1 MDNFSKILDDSYRR
15 ALNRRTKSFISNT
28 NIRKK
33 VETVALCLRNRAGV
47 RALLAGLLAKIDS
60 PSVDIRKPYTDI
72 AGETGDDRYSGRFYD
87 ERYIQQLA
95 DLPYRLPI
103 NATTAFLT
111 PGFRTKNTVLTVDV
125 SLEGRPAEM
134 YRALLEL
141 FGAIQKKHID
151 ATTIMDE
158 TMRLL
163 VIERDQ
169 RQASIEKLVRD
180 ISRTVDQLPL
190 SAEQIVVLISQHLA
204 CKNAARLPVL
214 VVAAAYQAASRR
226 LGEQTR
232 RLQAHTAADKQTGA
246 LGDVEITLINNND
259 ILTVYEMKLKA
270 VTIHDINLALEKL
283 EGHTATLR
291 NYIFITTEWIDPELL
306 QYAADRYEQLGG
318 IEIAILDCLGFLRHF
333 LHLFHSLRTEFLDNY
348 QKLLLAEPESAVSH
362 TLKEAFLTLRK
373 AAEGSQ

>member
-1 MDNFSKILDDSYRR
+1 MDTFSKILNDSYRR
-15 ALNRRTKSFISNT
+15 VLRRGNKSFVSDAS
-28 NIRKK
+28 IRQR
-33 VETVALCLRNRAGV
+33 VETVVLCLRNRAGV
-47 RALLAGLLAKIDS
+47 RALLAGLLAKIQS
-60 PSVDIRKPYTDI
+60 PAVDIRKPYTDI
-72 AGETGDDRYSGRFYD
+72 AGATGGDCYSGRFYD
-87 ERYIQQLA
+87 ERYVQRLA
-95 DLPYRLPI
+95 DSPYRFPI

-111 PGFRTKNTVLTVDV
+111 PGFRTKNIVLTMDIN
-125 SLEGRPAEM
+125 LEGRPAEM
-134 YRALLEL
+134 YKALLEL
-141 FGAIQKKHID
+141 FDSIQNNRVT
-151 ATTIMDE
+151 ATTVMDE
-158 TMRLL
+158 SMRLL

>member
-1 MDNFSKILDDSYRR
+1 MDGFSKILDDSYRR
-15 ALNRRTKSFISNT
+15 ALNRGTKSFISNT

-33 VETVALCLRNRAGV
+33 LETVVLCLRNRAGV
-47 RALLAGLLAKIDS
+47 RALLAGLLAKIYS
-60 PSVDIRKPYTDI
+60 PSVDIRKPYTQI
-72 AGETGDDRYSGRFYD
+72 AGDTGDGRYSGRLYD
-87 ERYIQQLA
+87 QRYIRQLA
-95 DLPYRLPI
+95 GSPYNLPI
-103 NATTAFLT
+103 NKTTAFLT

-125 SLEGRPAEM
+125 SMGGRPAEM

-141 FGAIQKKHID
+141 FDAIQNEPID

-163 VIERDQ
+163 VIERNQ
-169 RQASIEKLVRD
+169 HRASIKKLVRD
-180 ISRTVDQLPL
+180 ISRTVPQLPL
-190 SAEQIVVLISQHLA
+190 SAEQIVVLIRQHLK

-214 VVAAAYQAASRR
+214 VIAAAYQAASTR

-232 RLQAHTAADKQTGA
+232 PLQAHTAADRQTGA
-246 LGDVEITLINNND
+246 LGDVEITLINNKD
-259 ILTVYEMKLKA
+259 TLTVYEMKLKT
-270 VTIHDINLALEKL
+270 VTIDDIKLALEKL
-283 EGHTATLR
+283 RGHTATLR
-291 NYIFITTEWIDPELL
+291 SYIFITTEQIDPKLL

-348 QKLLLAEPESAVSH
+348 QKLLLVESESAVSH
-362 TLKEAFLTLRK
+362 TLKEAFLKLRK

>member
-111 PGFRTKNTVLTVDV
+111 PGFRTKNTVLTVDI

-141 FGAIQKKHID
+141 FDAIQNNRLT
-151 ATTIMDE
+151 ATKVMDE

-180 ISRTVDQLPL
+180 INRTADQLSL
-190 SAEQIVVLISQHLA
+190 SAEEIVGLISQNLA
-204 CKNAARLPVL
+204 CKNASRLPVL
-214 VVAAAYQAASRR
+214 VVAAAYQAASKR
-226 LGEQTR
+226 LGETPQP
-232 RLQAHTAADKQTGA
+232 LHAHTAADKQTGA

-259 ILTVYEMKLKA
+259 VLTVYEMKLKA

-283 EGHTATLR
+283 EGHTPAIR
-291 NYIFITTEWIDPELL
+291 NYIFITTEKIDPELL

-318 IEIAILDCLGFLRHF
+318 IEITILDCLGFLRHF
-333 LHLFHSLRTEFLDNY
+333 LHLFHSLRIEFLDNY